1 MSKFSNGPLT
11 DFNGPCK
18 RDPVTPVII
27 DPATVR
33 ELTSIAVRIFNQ
45 MVPLGVVF
53 MWQVSGENTNTA
65 NTGRAILQGW
75 HLANGMPIDNLLH
88 EDGTALTAGEKAA
101 LKAIYPTKCHY
112 AKDTDVPPPPLEDF
126 VDTWRIPSMDNG
138 LVHTY
143 NVFTAPKEILTEIY
157 SKEQID
163 DSFSTVYTKEE
174 VNADFYTKTE
184 ADARFEP
191 KQE

>member
-18 RDPVTPVII
+18 RDPVTPVVI

-33 ELTSIAVRIFNQ
+33 ELTSIAVNIFNQ
-45 MVPLGVVF
+45 MVPLGVMF
-53 MWQVSGENTNTA
+53 MWQVSGENINTA

-75 HLANGMPIDNLLH
+75 HLANGMPIDDLLH
-88 EDGTALTAGEKAA
+88 EDGTVLTAGEKAA
-101 LKAIYPTKCHY
+101 LKAIYPDKCHY
-112 AKDTDVPPPPLEDF
+112 ADPDSNPPPAEEDL

-143 NVFTAPKEILTEIY
+143 NVFTAPERILTYVY

-163 DSFSTVYTKEE
+163 DSFRTIYTKEE
-174 VNADFYTKTE
+174 VNKDFYTKTE
-184 ADARFEP
+184 ADAKFKP
-191 KQE
+191 MQE

>member
-18 RDPVTPVII
+18 RDPVTPVVI

-33 ELTSIAVRIFNQ
+33 ELTSIAINIINQ
-45 MVPLGVVF
+45 MVPLGVLY
-53 MWQVSGENTNTA
+53 MWQVRPEDLTKA
-65 NTGRAILQGW
+65 ATGKAILQGW
-75 HLANGMPIDNLLH
+75 HLANGAAIESLSH
-88 EDGTALTAGEKAA
+88 EDGTALTAGEVAA
-101 LKAIYPTKCHY
+101 LKALYPTKCHY
-112 AKDTDVPPPPLEDF
+112 AKADDPGVQPEDL
-126 VDTWRIPSMDNG
+126 VDTWRIPSMDTG

-143 NVFTAPKEILTEIY
+143 NVFTAPAEILTEVY

-163 DSFSTVYTKEE
+163 ES
-174 VNADFYTKTE
+174 FYTKTQ
-184 ADARFEP
+184 ADAKFEP